1 MCKEIQKIKEKYLKK
16 DINKISF
23 NDFEMMD
30 REISMVIAEAYK
42 IRNINLVPLD
52 EYLTM
57 SCWMI
62 KYGNTSGIKA
72 VLAFPSKYS
81 SDEIGFYSQDEAF
94 SRYISTM
101 LNGLL
106 LNNSFIND

>member
-1 MCKEIQKIKEKYLKK
+1 MCVDIDSIKRHHIGNGKPIESIHFCDYEQMYRSMSETIAKYYTQYGFDL
-16 DINKISF
+16 I
-23 NDFEMMD
+23 
-30 REISMVIAEAYK
+30 
-42 IRNINLVPLD
+42 PLD

-62 KYGNTSGIKA
+62 REGGHNGVKT

-94 SRYISTM
+94 SKYIGTM
-101 LNGLL
+101 LEGVRQ
-106 LNNSFIND
+106 